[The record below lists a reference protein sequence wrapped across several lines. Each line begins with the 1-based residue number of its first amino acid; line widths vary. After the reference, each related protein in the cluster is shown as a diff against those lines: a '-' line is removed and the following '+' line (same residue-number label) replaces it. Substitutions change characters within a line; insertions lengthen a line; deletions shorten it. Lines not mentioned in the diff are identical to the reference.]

1 MKRWEKMIRNGVGVV
16 AHEDDEK
23 FLVLDDDGARYTVIH
38 FHTDEGGTHVDEY
51 VIDGEFFEGVTND
64 EEKTLAEFDFANG
77 VPTRTWNDEKS
88 YWEGKFPD
96 FSFGL

>member
-1 MKRWEKMIRNGVGVV
+1 VKRWDKITENGIGIV
-16 AHEDDEK
+16 ACEDDEK
-23 FLVLDDDGARYTVIH
+23 FLLLEGGYSILH
-38 FHTDEGGTHVDEY
+38 FHTTDGKTHVDEY
-51 VIDGEFFEGVTND
+51 TIDDEFFDEIRAN
-64 EEKTLAEFDFANG
+64 EEKALAEFDFANG